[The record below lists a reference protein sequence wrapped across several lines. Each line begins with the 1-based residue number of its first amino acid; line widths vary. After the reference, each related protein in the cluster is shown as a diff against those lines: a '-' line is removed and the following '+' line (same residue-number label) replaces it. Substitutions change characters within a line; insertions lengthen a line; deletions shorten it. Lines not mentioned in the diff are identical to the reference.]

1 MLTYVIDTRLKNIK
15 LENGEEIK
23 LIFHDTLGQEIY
35 KSLVNDFIKK
45 SDGIILLYDITN
57 ISSYEG
63 AKECLKNL
71 RNEYGNILPI
81 ILVRNK
87 IDLIDYR
94 RVEKE
99 EWENFAKENDLKFN
113 ECSSKTE
120 EKLLMIYL

>member
-1 MLTYVIDTRLKNIK
+1 MLTYVNDTRLKNIK

-71 RNEYGNILPI
+71 RNEYGYILPI
-81 ILVRNK
+81 FLVRNK
-87 IDLIDYR
+87 IDLVGYR
-94 RVEKE
+94 EVEKE
-99 EWENFAKENDLKFN
+99 KGENFAKENDLKFN

-120 EKLLMIYL
+120 EKLLMI